1 MNDIAKKLFEEAEK
15 LIKNGR
21 YREAIPKLLRLK
33 RLTQRDGEQEEVL
46 YNLGLSYLMLNR
58 FTRAADIFKRL
69 SRSNPDSALYY
80 YMLGLANLKRADLKE
95 ALWNFKKANHLSP
108 TEKEFTRKYGWTL
121 CLMGKRRGEKI
132 LENLFQQ
139 DVSDTDV
146 AVDYILC
153 LLKNKKIEK
162 AKWITELNSRYNP
175 ASPELEE
182 LRMIIEKP
190 ERISEM
196 FVSFNELKTLAI
208 LMEQSNFDETL
219 FEEVS
224 SIFLGLKGKLY
235 KRIKKPEVWAASLE
249 FLVKFLKGKN
259 MDREERL
266 IAKKYKVEIRE
277 IKRKVSQMMEVLLN
291 G

>member
-69 SRSNPDSALYY
+69 SRSKPDSALYY

-95 ALWNFKKANHLSP
+95 ALWNFEKANHLSP
-108 TEKEFTRKYGWTL
+108 TEKEFTKKYGWTL

-132 LENLFQQ
+132 LENLFLQ

-175 ASPELEE
+175 TSAELEE

-208 LMEQSNFDETL
+208 LMEKSNFDETL

-224 SIFLGLKGKLY
+224 SIFLSLKGKLY

>member
-69 SRSNPDSALYY
+69 SRINPDSALYY
-80 YMLGLANLKRADLKE
+80 YMLGLANLKRADLQE
-95 ALWNFKKANHLSP
+95 ALSNFKKANQLSP
-108 TEKEFTRKYGWTL
+108 TEKEFAKKYGWTL
-121 CLMGKRRGEKI
+121 CLLGKRRGEKI
-132 LENLFQQ
+132 LENLFLQ
-139 DVSDTDV
+139 DASDTDV
-146 AVDYILC
+146 ALDYILC

-162 AKWITELNSRYNP
+162 ARWITELNSRYNP
-175 ASPELEE
+175 ASSELEE

-190 ERISEM
+190 ERINEM
-196 FVSFNELKTLAI
+196 FISFNELKTLAI
-208 LMEQSNFDETL
+208 LMEKSNFDETL

-266 IAKKYKVEIRE
+266 IAKKYKVEIQE